1 MPKNA
6 PKTLKEIGSSGFT
19 ETVRVPTDYVSLII
33 YGLWTHPIDV
43 KLPWEFPQVLRHA
56 LNNANSV

>member
-1 MPKNA
+1 MR

-33 YGLWTHPIDV
+33 YRLWTHSIDV
-43 KLPWEFPQVLRHA
+43 KLSRGVPTSFETR
-56 LNNANSV
+56 SE

>member
-1 MPKNA
+1 MR
-6 PKTLKEIGSSGFT
+6 PKTLKEIGSYKSGFT

>member
-1 MPKNA
+1 MR

-33 YGLWTHPIDV
+33 YGLWTHSIDV
-43 KLPWEFPQVLRHA
+43 KLPCGSSHKF
-56 LNNANSV
+56 

>member
-1 MPKNA
+1 MRPKI
-6 PKTLKEIGSSGFT
+6 LKEIGSYESGFT